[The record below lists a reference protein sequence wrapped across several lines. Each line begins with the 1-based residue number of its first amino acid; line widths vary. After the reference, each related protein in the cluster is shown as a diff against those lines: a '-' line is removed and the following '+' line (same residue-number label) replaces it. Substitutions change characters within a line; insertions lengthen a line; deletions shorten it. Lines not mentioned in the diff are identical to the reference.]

1 MVLPNQLT
9 VLRIILSPVFLV
21 LFLQEEPLYKHIA
34 LAVFIVA
41 ALTDWYD
48 GWLARKFNYITEWGK
63 FVDPLADKILTS
75 TVFIGFVIIELIPL
89 WMVLLIIIR
98 DFVITGLRLY
108 ADYKGKS
115 FITSYYAKWK
125 TFLQMFFLYYILILY
140 TSRFLEFIYSN
151 FGSIINALLNEDFIY
166 YGMLVVTLVTVHTGI
181 LYLIRNKHLFRT
193 KE

>member
-9 VLRIILSPVFLV
+9 VLRIILSPIFLI
-21 LFLQEEPLYKHIA
+21 LFLQDEAIYKQIS

-48 GWLARKFNYITEWGK
+48 GWLARKFNYITDWGK

-75 TVFIGFVIIELIPL
+75 SVFIGFVLINLIPL

-98 DFVITGLRLY
+98 DFFITGLRLY
-108 ADYKGKS
+108 AEYKGKA

-125 TFLQMFFLYYILILY
+125 TFLQMFFLYYILVLY
-140 TSRFLEFIYSN
+140 TSRYIEFIYIHLDK
-151 FGSIINALLNEDFIY
+151 IIETLLNINFIY
-166 YGMLVVTLVTVHTGI
+166 FGMLVVTLVTIHTGI
-181 LYLIRNKHLFRT
+181 LYIIRNKHLFNS